1 MKLVNWNPNNDI
13 FDIFNHF
20 DHYFNS
26 VVNNEYNYNYKKP
39 NALIDEDDK
48 FYFLSLEM
56 PGVDKKN
63 IDINI
68 DDGRIIVQSEKIKE
82 KDNLMYSEID
92 NCSYRRS
99 FYIPDDAQ
107 TNKIKAKS
115 INGILKI
122 EIPKLKKA
130 KKDIKKIEIS

>member
-13 FDIFNHF
+13 FDIFNNF
-20 DHYFNS
+20 DHYFNN
-26 VVNNEYNYNYKKP
+26 VVNNDYNYSYKKP
-39 NALIDEDDK
+39 NALINEDDS

-56 PGVDKKN
+56 PGADKKD

-68 DDGRIIVQSEKIKE
+68 DDGKIIVQSEKVKE
-82 KDNLMYSEID
+82 KDNLMYSEI
-92 NCSYRRS
+92 NNYSYRRS

-107 TNKIKAKS
+107 INKIKAKS

-122 EIPKLKKA
+122 EIPKLKKT

>member
-1 MKLVNWNPNNDI
+1 MKLVNWNPNNDV

-26 VVNNEYNYNYKKP
+26 VANHKYNHKKP
-39 NALIDEDDK
+39 NALINEDDN

-56 PGVDKKN
+56 PGVDKKD

-68 DDGRIIVQSEKIKE
+68 DDGKIVVQSEKVKE
-82 KDNLMYSEID
+82 KDNLMYSEI
-92 NCSYRRS
+92 NNYSYRRS

-107 TNKIKAKS
+107 INKIKAKS

-122 EIPKLKKA
+122 EIPKFKKT